1 MQRRGFTLIELVVT
15 LGVIAILISL
25 MIPAVQAVRERARS
39 VKCASQLKQVGLA
52 LHNYHTT
59 HLVFPMGS
67 SAFVPK
73 LTSSAPPSGAW
84 GYVSYLLPY
93 LDETPRWRTINFQSP
108 NCCAEIIQQQASGQ
122 RDPVSQPLTIAICPS
137 DPMGGILHESG
148 WSISYPCGRLFPGN
162 YLGVSGDQTRGCAGI
177 KNGNGVLFSL
187 SSTTTSAIR
196 DGLSQTL
203 MVGERGIPS
212 HQAWGWLICGGTE
225 CEHYLS
231 TYYGLAPG
239 EDGGAAQ
246 DVDRRFWSWHRSG
259 AHFVF
264 ADGRVRYLNYSIDD
278 SVFAAISTVKGAETL
293 TLSE

>member
-1 MQRRGFTLIELVVT
+1 MEMLVT
-15 LGVIAILISL
+15 LGVIGLLISL
-25 MIPAVQAVRERARS
+25 TIPAVQAVRERARS
-39 VKCASQLKQVGLA
+39 ATCTSQLKQIGLA
-52 LHNYHTT
+52 LHNYHTA

-73 LTSSAPPSGAW
+73 LTSSAPPAGAW

-93 LDETPRWRTINFQSP
+93 LDETPRWRTIRFQSP
-108 NCCAEIIQQQASGQ
+108 NCCADIIKQQASGE

-148 WSISYPCGRLFPGN
+148 LSISYPCGRLFPGN

-177 KNGNGVLFSL
+177 KNGNGILFSL
-187 SSTTTSAIR
+187 SSTRTNDIR

-212 HQAWGWLICGGTE
+212 NQAWGWLICGGTE
-225 CEHYLS
+225 CEQYQG
-231 TYYGLAPG
+231 TFYGLASG
-239 EDGGAAQ
+239 EEGGTTQ
-246 DVDRRFWSWHRSG
+246 DIDRRFWSWHRSG
-259 AHFVF
+259 THFVF

-278 SVFAAISTVKGAETL
+278 SIVAAISTVKGRETVA
-293 TLSE
+293 LSE